1 MNKFKKILILTSFVN
16 ERRLRLKNSHMPHN
30 YVESYNACIRK
41 ETKKDFEGFE
51 RFWDQ
56 GFSKTHKEMLDKSE
70 KSNVKADKK

>member
-1 MNKFKKILILTSFVN
+1 
-16 ERRLRLKNSHMPHN
+16 MPHN

-70 KSNVKADKK
+70 KSNVKADKKWNKGKRSKGKTMKN